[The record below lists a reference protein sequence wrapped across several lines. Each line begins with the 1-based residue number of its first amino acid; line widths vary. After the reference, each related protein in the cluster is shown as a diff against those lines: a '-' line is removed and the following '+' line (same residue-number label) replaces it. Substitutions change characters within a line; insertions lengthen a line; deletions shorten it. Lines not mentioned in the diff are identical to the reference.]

1 MDYFTLKALH
11 VTGAVLLVGN
21 VTVTG
26 VWSLYLFRHWSNATL
41 PFRPVARAILWTDL
55 IFTLGGGILLTVTGV
70 IMALQSKLPIFETPW
85 LVKGIAALSVVTL
98 SWGVMLLPDQYR
110 LERAEDPATIRKL
123 FVRWSIVGWIGT
135 ALLFYGLWA
144 MVTKR

>member
-11 VTGAVLLVGN
+11 VIGAVLLVGN

-26 VWSLYLFRHWSNATL
+26 AWSLYLYRHWRDATI

-55 IFTLGGGILLTVTGV
+55 IFTLGGGILLTVSGV
-70 IMALQSKLPIFETPW
+70 IMALQGKLPILATPW
-85 LVKGIAALSVVTL
+85 LVKGIAALAIVTL
-98 SWGVMLLPDQYR
+98 SWLAILLPDQYR
-110 LERAEDPATIRKL
+110 LERTEDPATIRKL
-123 FVRWSIVGWIGT
+123 FIRWSVVGWTGT
-135 ALLFYGLWA
+135 AVLFYALWA